1 MGLIVITIIVSVM
14 AIYNTIN
21 CIICYKLKDELSNI
35 VEESIGTEEYVELET
50 MR

>member
-1 MGLIVITIIVSVM
+1 MELIIITVVIATV

-21 CIICYKLKDELSNI
+21 CIICYKVKDELSNI

-50 MR
+50 TR